1 MKVEERRASRLA
13 IQKRRKRESDLNIKT
28 FSACKN
34 TIQTRRKELAE
45 AQFDRKENETLMG
58 YDLPKN
64 NRYIDRQQFA
74 IRKRRYFKRLQVDY
88 KEGEA
93 SRALSI
99 QYNCQRKRGL
109 TRFEHIKREISTKNR
124 PRPNTIRT

>member
-1 MKVEERRASRLA
+1 MKVEEREASRLA
-13 IQKRRKRESDLNIKT
+13 IQKRRKRESDSNIKI

-34 TIQTRRKELAE
+34 TIQTRRKELAK
-45 AQFDRKENETLMG
+45 AQFERKENETLMG
-58 YDLPKN
+58 YDLPRN
-64 NRYIDRQQFA
+64 NRYIERLRFA

-99 QYNCQRKRGL
+99 QYNFQRKRGL
-109 TRFEHIKREISTKNR
+109 TSIEHIEREISTKNR